1 MEMGVISNVNV
12 LSENRSVAFLA
23 ISGALARGALG
34 GPHTPGQVGVLY
46 PKHPVK
52 IFSLFLITLVSSLM
66 CHILYSTLL
75 LPLTEY
81 REESIESS
89 CESDS
94 SSSSAC
100 STPDLRRGQPSRVS
114 NDTITNDAIRGSTHR

>member
-46 PKHPVK
+46 GPQTPGQNFQFISHHSSIIPVPT
-52 IFSLFLITLVSSLM
+52 SLFV
-66 CHILYSTLL
+66 CKL
-75 LPLTEY
+75 LPNIWFPVPAVSLKFLVRIYSANMPLTF
-81 REESIESS
+81 
-89 CESDS
+89 
-94 SSSSAC
+94 
-100 STPDLRRGQPSRVS
+100 
-114 NDTITNDAIRGSTHR
+114 